1 MSKLDRYDLSILA
14 ELQRDAR
21 ISNQELAERIG
32 LSPSP
37 CSRRVKQLEDDG
49 YISRQVALLDR
60 KMLGLSLTAY
70 VLIGMDR
77 HTPERFENFEAAIRT
92 LPQVLECSLVTGV
105 DADYQLKVVVPDMD
119 HYQKLLLG
127 HLTRIEGVT
136 SVRSSFVLNQVLN
149 STELPLTHLRSL
161 LAKGPAQATQI
172 NATPPTMAYTRRR
185 PFSPVRAG
193 DRQWIQHCSK
203 SG

>member
-49 YISRQVALLDR
+49 YIARQVALLDR

-77 HTPERFENFEAAIRT
+77 HTPERFENFEAAIHT
-92 LPQVLECSLVTGV
+92 LPQVLECSLVTGM

-119 HYQKLLLG
+119 HYQKKLLG
-127 HLTRIEGVT
+127 HLTLRGDGKDPAFAEGVHKA
-136 SVRSSFVLNQVLN
+136 LGL
-149 STELPLTHLRSL
+149 ELPVALSL
-161 LAKGPAQATQI
+161 VAKDETL
-172 NATPPTMAYTRRR
+172 
-185 PFSPVRAG
+185 FSEDLSERL
-193 DRQWIQHCSK
+193 H
-203 SG
+203 